1 MAIMNLRK
9 QCGDKG
15 EQLVA
20 QFLEADGYCILA
32 RNYARRN
39 GEVDLVAQR
48 GQMVVFVEVKART
61 QSSFDLTEVVSRA
74 KQKRIIA
81 AAKSFIIEHRV
92 YDKGY
97 RFDVALIENLE
108 SEAIT
113 YIPNA
118 FTEPEY

>member
-1 MAIMNLRK
+1 MNLRK

-20 QFLEADGYCILA
+20 QFLEADGFRILA

-39 GEVDLVAQR
+39 GEIDLVAQR
-48 GQMVVFVEVKART
+48 GQMIVFVEVKSRT
-61 QSSFDLTEVVSRA
+61 QSSFDLTEVISRA
-74 KQKRIIA
+74 KQKRVIA
-81 AAKSFIIEHRV
+81 AAKSFIIGHRL
-92 YDKGY
+92 YDNGY

-108 SEAIT
+108 SEMIT